1 MYPSPPP
8 ELPPSDPPEDQD
20 SEPSEYEFTPP
31 QKAEFARAA
40 FWMEWVARFCIGGG
54 GALAILGFSLGNLF
68 RLAEGVGSV
77 VIGICTWSVASSFR
91 RVARTTGRDISYVLS
106 AIDQLRWLYAIQ
118 LLLIPIIVV
127 LAVVVLVLSSG

>member
-1 MYPSPPP
+1 MYPAPPP
-8 ELPPSDPPEDQD
+8 ELPPSDPADEAG
-20 SEPSEYEFTPP
+20 SESPEYEFTPP

-54 GALAILGFSLGNLF
+54 GALAILAMSMGELF
-68 RLAEGVGSV
+68 RLAEAVVTV

-91 RVARTTGRDISYVLS
+91 RVARTTGRDISYVLL
-106 AIDQLRWLYAIQ
+106 AVDQLRWLYAIQ

-127 LAVVVLVLSSG
+127 LAVVVLVATV